1 MIDLAADPHLRAD
14 SKLGAGASAASRAE
28 NILLRRWF
36 GCWIDFLTMGALFFA
51 TAVPAERFGDEAAVI
66 TGGLAVLAYFPV
78 TEGVWGRSLGKLA
91 SGTIVVDAQGQR
103 PAIWRVIV
111 RTLTRLIEANPF
123 LLGGIPAGLIANFTK
138 RRQRLGDLLAGTYVV
153 PVKDLAEAR
162 ARLARRNMDV
172 FD

>member
-1 MIDLAADPHLRAD
+1 M
-14 SKLGAGASAASRAE
+14 
-28 NILLRRWF
+28 
-36 GCWIDFLTMGALFFA
+36 
-51 TAVPAERFGDEAAVI
+51 
-66 TGGLAVLAYFPV
+66 
-78 TEGVWGRSLGKLA
+78 
-91 SGTIVVDAQGQR
+91 VDAQGQR